1 MRQKKFY
8 NVYEDLEVQLSTYTV
23 KESDEGNKIEQRTKN
38 GKKGNV
44 LFFFSQYVV
53 HFTTVP
59 FNVFFKNTLSGF

>member
-23 KESDEGNKIEQRTKN
+23 KESDEGNKIGQRTKN
-38 GKKGNV
+38 GKIGNV
-44 LFFFSQYVV
+44 LFFLSQYVA

-59 FNVFFKNTLSGF
+59 FNIFFKLTY